1 MIIIKDINGNV
12 LYECDSKDLRECV
25 LEAVKSMA
33 DLHGAD
39 LHGADLHGAD
49 LHEAYLHEANL
60 HGANLRWADLH
71 WANLHEADLHGADLH
86 GADLH
91 GADIRRADLH
101 EADLHE
107 ADLHG
112 AYIRWADLRDAD
124 LRGAYIRW
132 ADLNGAD
139 LRGTKN
145 IPYVPLACPSDG
157 EFTGWKKVNN
167 KLVKLL
173 IPATARRSSANTN
186 KCRCDMAIVL
196 AVTSLDEKEMFD
208 EVVNCSYAKLTYKVG
223 EEVLPDSYDDNRW
236 EECSNGIHFFI
247 NKQDAINY

>member
-1 MIIIKDINGNV
+1 MIIIKDINENV
-12 LYECDSKDLRECV
+12 LYECDRTDVRECV
-25 LEAVKSMA
+25 LEAVKSMANLRGA

-39 LHGADLHGAD
+39 LHGADLHGANLRGAD
-49 LHEAYLHEANL
+49 L
-60 HGANLRWADLH
+60 HGADLRL
-71 WANLHEADLHGADLH
+71 ADLHGADLH
-86 GADLH
+86 GANLR
-91 GADIRRADLH
+91 GANLP
-101 EADLHE
+101 E

-112 AYIRWADLRDAD
+112 ADL
-124 LRGAYIRW
+124 RW

-173 IPATARRSSANTN
+173 IPATARRSSATTN

-208 EVVNCSYAKLTYKVG
+208 EVVNFSYAKLTYKVG